1 MSIRYNLLILLLFI
15 SLVPLLGIGT
25 VVRRDI
31 FRLGANLAK
40 RSENVLIHKADDG
53 LTPIVRERAQ
63 VPGRERQLFESTT
76 LFYDPA
82 LDLFEELDG
91 DGFPLGGVKDG
102 GFELRE
108 RAKPSPGSVVG
119 TETSPP
125 RS

>member
-15 SLVPLLGIGT
+15 SLGPLLGIGA
-25 VVRRDI
+25 VGRRDL

-40 RSENVLIHKADDG
+40 RSENVLIHKADNG
-53 LTPIVRERAQ
+53 LTRIVKERAQ
-63 VPGRERQLFESTT
+63 V
-76 LFYDPA
+76 

-91 DGFPLGGVKDG
+91 DGLPLGGVKDG

-108 RAKPSPGSVVG
+108 RAKPSPGAVVG